1 MSTTPVERTQ
11 LGDAILNGTWYLDVN
26 TGTSEA
32 PVWLAV
38 NGVYDFKDG
47 LDGKEIDVSDFSSDG
62 WADSQGVGRSWSVE
76 LKVWRKRQLAA
87 SAYDPGQ
94 EFLRLHASES
104 VEVRFYEM
112 GGDGS
117 VPTSPSS
124 QPRNEAYQGR
134 VSVKWS
140 PDGGKVDDAK
150 SVSVTLTGKGRRTS
164 ITHPAPNATA

>member
-26 TGTSEA
+26 TGTPESPTWA
-32 PVWLAV
+32 PV
-38 NGVYDFKDG
+38 NGIYDFKDT

-62 WADSQGVGRSWSVE
+62 WADSQGVGKSWGVDF
-76 LKVWRKRQLAA
+76 KVWRKRQLASA
-87 SAYDPGQ
+87 AYDPGQ
-94 EFLRLHASES
+94 EFLRLHAGES
-104 VEVRFYEM
+104 VEIRFYEM

-117 VPTSPSS
+117 APTSASS
-124 QPRNEAYQGR
+124 QPRVEAYQGR

-150 SVSVTLTGKGRRTS
+150 SVSVTLTGKGRRTA
-164 ITHPAPNATA
+164 ITHPDPNATV